1 MEENFV
7 LQISTL
13 FHRTDFINDERFPVK
28 LEILPMTDN
37 NTYDT
42 WNLKNLSLLLNEL
55 TNFTVASHPIS
66 KKKNGSDDDE
76 GNFLF

>member
-66 KKKNGSDDDE
+66 KKKR
-76 GNFLF
+76 LR